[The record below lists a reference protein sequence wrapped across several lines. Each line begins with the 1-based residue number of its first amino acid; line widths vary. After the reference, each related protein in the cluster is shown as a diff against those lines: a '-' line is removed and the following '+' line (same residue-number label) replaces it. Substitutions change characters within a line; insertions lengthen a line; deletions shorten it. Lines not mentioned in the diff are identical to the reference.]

1 MRIGSQI
8 RLILGSLDEP
18 MGVVVR
24 NIFNRK
30 SVVARGAIFALLAG
44 LVVVGVAPSQ
54 ADTLRVPKTSFFP
67 CAVQNALYCVETV
80 VITTSTGQKVPL
92 VWVPSGQAVPAA
104 PVGGG
109 ISFAP
114 MAELVNNVVTG
125 NGWWS
130 DQGMRATLTGG
141 TAKFLDISNLID
153 TTNYPQQGA
162 KYDSTNAKTPFDITQ
177 SADWFSNL
185 TQCNNTSNGS
195 GSNAQSPWDQC
206 YKGAVAVID
215 QGQVQ
220 FIWNYNTAA
229 QAAANAKQYS
239 KETFIDLKDLA
250 TKGQEPK
257 YGSKYDPT
265 TKTFS
270 TLEPL
275 QTPPWVTNNS
285 LINGWDVAGSS
296 AVLPS
301 APAATPAPA
310 DTSGTAPLAQAATTA
325 TCPASAP
332 ATGSDTSTAS
342 ALTPV
347 PAPLDPNAC
356 TTLQPPAAMGRALS
370 GRWSSPLWNQLG
382 LNNLGYDGL
391 YVDAK
396 AANEFV
402 NDLLIDVNPTLTNQ
416 TNQVGEA
423 AQPGNTSYAV
433 NLDPDVTISVGVR
446 VDNLQTGITVAVGV
460 DTSITTQ
467 QRNGYQLLTV
477 EGSPVTVP
485 LAKNA
490 ATDCTSETG
499 VAKAN
504 VRQFQTL
511 VIPQN
516 DTNGFGV
523 DGTTGRMYV
532 GSNGVCS
539 LTSPTW
545 DPSTKTFSWT
555 AAAPH
560 FAPDGTTVNLGFYK
574 AVIPYQDAAA
584 LWGLTNPA
592 DAATALTVSVST
604 QAGGSSAAISKI
616 SAKNGNIII
625 DVSGFS
631 YSKPTLKIK
640 IKPGYKPSNRKVTSL
655 PLPKVTATCVMGQT
669 VKKITATNPVCPRGF
684 KHIGPNA

>member
-1 MRIGSQI
+1 MNKSRI
-8 RLILGSLDEP
+8 
-18 MGVVVR
+18 
-24 NIFNRK
+24 
-30 SVVARGAIFALLAG
+30 ARSAVFALLAG
-44 LVVVGVAPSQ
+44 LLMVGNVPSQ
-54 ADTLRVPKTSFFP
+54 ADTLRVPKTSFLP
-67 CAVQNALYCVETV
+67 CAVQNGLYCVDSV
-80 VITTSTGQKVPL
+80 MITTSTGQKVPL
-92 VWVPSGQAVPAA
+92 TWVPSGQAVPASPA
-104 PVGGG
+104 GNG

-114 MAELVNNVVTG
+114 MAEIVNNVVTG
-125 NGWWS
+125 NGWWT
-130 DQGMRATLTGG
+130 DQNMRAVLTDG
-141 TAKFLDISNLID
+141 TAKFLDISKYID

-162 KYDSTNAKTPFDITQ
+162 NYDSTNSKTPFDVTE
-177 SADWFSNL
+177 SADWFSNN
-185 TQCNNTSNGS
+185 TQCNNTSDGTNS
-195 GSNAQSPWDQC
+195 GQEPWDQC

-229 QAAANAKQYS
+229 QAAANVKQYT
-239 KETFIDLKDLA
+239 KEVFVDLKDLA

-257 YGSKYDPT
+257 WGSKYDPK
-265 TKTFS
+265 TKTFA

-285 LINGWDVAGSS
+285 LLNGWDVAGSS
-296 AVLPS
+296 AVLPVT
-301 APAATPAPA
+301 ATTPA
-310 DTSGTAPLAQAATTA
+310 DTSTAGMTPISQAAPSAACPATSGASASPTPTPSPSASAAASDPLAPQPAAIA
-325 TCPASAP
+325 
-332 ATGSDTSTAS
+332 
-342 ALTPV
+342 

-356 TTLQPPAAMGRALS
+356 TTLQPPAAMGRAMS
-370 GRWSSPLWNQLG
+370 GRWTSPLWNQLG

-402 NDLLIDVNPTLTNQ
+402 NDLFIDVNPTLTNAS
-416 TNQVGEA
+416 NQVGEA
-423 AQPGNTSYAV
+423 VQPGNTSYAV
-433 NLDPDVTISVGVR
+433 NLDPNVTIAVGVR

-460 DTSITTQ
+460 DTTVNTQ
-467 QRNGYQLLTV
+467 QQNGYMELTV

-485 LAKNA
+485 LAKDA
-490 ATDCTSETG
+490 ATDCTGEAG
-499 VAKAN
+499 IAKAN

-511 VIPQN
+511 IIPQN

-604 QAGGSSAAISKI
+604 EAGGSSAAISKI

-640 IKPGYKPSNRKVTSL
+640 IKPGYKPSAKKVTSL
-655 PLPKVTATCVMGQT
+655 PAPKLTATCVMGQT
-669 VKKITATNPVCPRGF
+669 VKKITATNPVCPKGY
-684 KHIGPNA
+684 KHIGPNV

>member
-1 MRIGSQI
+1 M
-8 RLILGSLDEP
+8 
-18 MGVVVR
+18 
-24 NIFNRK
+24 RK
-30 SVVARGAIFALLAG
+30 SIIARSAILALLAG
-44 LVVVGVAPSQ
+44 FVVVSSAPSQ
-54 ADTLRVPKTSFFP
+54 ADTLRVPKTSFLP
-67 CAVQNALYCVETV
+67 CAVQNGLYCVDS
-80 VITTSTGQKVPL
+80 VIVTTSTGQKVPL
-92 VWVPSGQAVPAA
+92 TWVPSGQAVPAA
-104 PVGGG
+104 PTGGG

-114 MAELVNNVVTG
+114 MAEVANNVVVG
-125 NGWWS
+125 NGWWT
-130 DQGMRATLTGG
+130 DQGMRATLTDG

-153 TTNYPQQGA
+153 TPNYPQQGA
-162 KYDSTNAKTPFDITQ
+162 IYDSTNAETPFDVTQ
-177 SADWFSNL
+177 PVDWFGNM
-185 TQCNNTSNGS
+185 TQCNNTSNG
-195 GSNAQSPWDQC
+195 GDNGQAPWDQC

-220 FIWNYNTAA
+220 FIWNYNTQQ
-229 QAAANAKQYS
+229 QAAANVKQYT

-250 TKGQEPK
+250 SKGQQPK
-257 YGSKYDPT
+257 WGSKYDPK
-265 TKTFS
+265 TKTFA

-275 QTPPWVTNNS
+275 QTPVWVTNNS

-296 AVLPS
+296 AVLP
-301 APAATPAPA
+301 P
-310 DTSGTAPLAQAATTA
+310 ATT
-325 TCPASAP
+325 TPI
-332 ATGSDTSTAS
+332 DTSTVAPVTQAAAS
-342 ALTPV
+342 AACPVSGSATPSATPSASPSPSPSASAASSADALTPQPAAAV
-347 PAPLDPNAC
+347 APLDPNAC
-356 TTLQPPAAMGRALS
+356 TTLQPPAAMGRAFS
-370 GRWSSPLWNQLG
+370 GRWTSPLWNQLG

-402 NDLLIDVNPTLTNQ
+402 NDLFIDVNPTLTNQ
-416 TNQVGEA
+416 NNAVGEA
-423 AQPGNTSYAV
+423 VQPGNTSYAV
-433 NLDPDVTISVGVR
+433 NLDPNVTIAVGVR

-460 DTSITTQ
+460 DTTVSSQ
-467 QRNGYQLLTV
+467 QQNGYQLVTV

-490 ATDCTSETG
+490 ATDCTGEAG

-511 VIPQN
+511 IIPQN

-604 QAGGSSAAISKI
+604 EAGGSSAAISKV

-631 YSKPTLKIK
+631 YSRPKLSIK
-640 IKPGYKPSNRKVTSL
+640 IKPGYKPSSRKVTSL
-655 PLPKVTATCVMGQT
+655 PLPKLTATCVMGQT
-669 VKKITATNPVCPRGF
+669 VKKITATNPVCPKGY
-684 KHIGPNA
+684 KHVGPNL